1 MLHGKQRCASARD
14 FRAQP
19 CSRGGRAI
27 GWGMTTLE
35 TERLLLRPLTGD
47 DLEWLVLLR
56 GDADV
61 MRYIGND
68 GAVPREK
75 TIERLVR
82 YRRCW
87 EEHGLG
93 MFGIRFRGAS
103 EAVGWAGLQP
113 LEQTGE
119 IEVGYAFGKSAWGL
133 GLATEAARKVVA
145 WGFRDRGLERI
156 VAVASPENEASR
168 RVMDKL
174 GMSYE
179 GIKLRYGTDCAYYSI
194 TPKAFE
200 AEERRR
206 ASKS

>member
-1 MLHGKQRCASARD
+1 
-14 FRAQP
+14 
-19 CSRGGRAI
+19 
-27 GWGMTTLE
+27 MTTLD
-35 TERLLLRPLTGD
+35 TERLLLRPLAPD
-47 DLEWLVLLR
+47 DLEWLVSLR

-75 TIERLVR
+75 TIERLAR
-82 YRRCW
+82 YLRCW

-93 MFGIRFRGAS
+93 MFGIRFRGAT

-113 LEQTGE
+113 LEEPGE
-119 IEVGYAFGKSAWGL
+119 IEVGYAFGKGAWGL
-133 GLATEAARKVVA
+133 GLATEAARAVVA
-145 WGFRDRGLERI
+145 WGFRERALERI

-179 GIKLRYGTDCAYYSI
+179 GIKTRYGTDCAYYSL
-194 TPKAFE
+194 TPAAF
-200 AEERRR
+200 AVAVNER
-206 ASKS
+206 ATKS

>member
-1 MLHGKQRCASARD
+1 
-14 FRAQP
+14 
-19 CSRGGRAI
+19 
-27 GWGMTTLE
+27 MTTLE
-35 TERLLLRPLTGD
+35 SERLFLRPLSSD
-47 DLEWLVLLR
+47 DLEWLVSLR

-75 TIERLVR
+75 TIERLGR
-82 YRRCW
+82 YLRCW

-93 MFGIRFRGAS
+93 MFGIRFHGARV
-103 EAVGWAGLQP
+103 AVGWAGLQP

-119 IEVGYAFGKSAWGL
+119 IEVGYAFGKDAWGL
-133 GLATEAARKVVA
+133 GLATEAAREVVA
-145 WGFRDRGLERI
+145 WGFRERGLERI

-174 GMSYE
+174 GMRYE
-179 GIKLRYGTDCAYYSI
+179 GIKLRYGTDCAYYSL
-194 TPKAFE
+194 TPEAFE

-206 ASKS
+206 AAKR